1 MAKNDVTK
9 SEKDKA
15 KDKAKKAVAAKE
27 PKKKGGIKRWFR
39 ELKSEMKKV
48 VWPTRKKVINNTGI
62 VMGVMVFMGLFLFA
76 VDSGLTYGIRQIL
89 KIGS

>member
-9 SEKDKA
+9 SKE
-15 KDKAKKAVAAKE
+15 KDKAKKAVVAKE
-27 PKKKGGIKRWFR
+27 PKKKGGIKRYFK

-48 VWPTRKKVINNTGI
+48 VWPTKKKVLNNTGI
-62 VMGVMVFMGLFLFA
+62 VMTVMAFMGLFLFA
-76 VDSGLTYGIRQIL
+76 VDSGLGYAIKQIL

>member
-9 SEKDKA
+9 SA
-15 KDKAKKAVAAKE
+15 KDKAKAVVSKE

-76 VDSGLTYGIRQIL
+76 VDSGLTYCIRQIL

>member
-9 SEKDKA
+9 SA
-15 KDKAKKAVAAKE
+15 KDKAKAVVSKE
-27 PKKKGGIKRWFR
+27 PKKKGGIKRYFK

-48 VWPTRKKVINNTGI
+48 VWPTKKKVLNNTGI
-62 VMGVMVFMGLFLFA
+62 VMTVMAFMGLFLFA
-76 VDSGLTYGIRQIL
+76 VDSGLGYAIKQIL

>member
-9 SEKDKA
+9 SKD
-15 KDKAKKAVAAKE
+15 KDKAKKAVVAKE

-48 VWPTRKKVINNTGI
+48 VWPTKKKVLNNTGI
-62 VMGVMVFMGLFLFA
+62 VMTVMAFMGLFLFA
-76 VDSGLTYGIRQIL
+76 VDSGLGYAIKQIL

>member
-9 SEKDKA
+9 SA
-15 KDKAKKAVAAKE
+15 KDKAKKAVVTKE
-27 PKKKGGIKRWFR
+27 KKKGGPKRYFK

-62 VMGVMVFMGLFLFA
+62 VMGVMAFTGLFLFA
-76 VDSGLTYGIRQIL
+76 VDSGLGYAIKQIL

>member
-9 SEKDKA
+9 SKDK
-15 KDKAKKAVAAKE
+15 DKSKKAVVAKE
-27 PKKKGGIKRWFR
+27 PKKKGGIKRYFK

-48 VWPTRKKVINNTGI
+48 VWPTKKKVLNNTGI
-62 VMGVMVFMGLFLFA
+62 VMTVMAFMGLFLFA
-76 VDSGLTYGIRQIL
+76 VDSGLGYAIKQIL

>member
-9 SEKDKA
+9 SA
-15 KDKAKKAVAAKE
+15 KDKAKKAVANKN
-27 PKKKGGIKRWFR
+27 PKKKGGLKRYFK

-48 VWPTRKKVINNTGI
+48 VWPTRKKVVNNTGI
-62 VMGVMVFMGLFLFA
+62 VMGVMAFMGIFLFA
-76 VDSGLTYGIRQIL
+76 VDSGLGFAIKQIL

>member
-9 SEKDKA
+9 SKD
-15 KDKAKKAVAAKE
+15 KDKAKKAVVAKE
-27 PKKKGGIKRWFR
+27 PKKKGGIKRYFK

-48 VWPTRKKVINNTGI
+48 VWPTKKKVINNTGI
-62 VMGVMVFMGLFLFA
+62 VMGVMAFMGLFLFA
-76 VDSGLTYGIRQIL
+76 VDSGLGYAIKQIL

>member
-9 SEKDKA
+9 SKD
-15 KDKAKKAVAAKE
+15 KDKAKKAVVAKE
-27 PKKKGGIKRWFR
+27 PKKKGGIKRWFK

-48 VWPTRKKVINNTGI
+48 VWPTKKKVLNNTGI
-62 VMGVMVFMGLFLFA
+62 VMTVMAFMGLFLFA
-76 VDSGLTYGIRQIL
+76 VDSGLGYAIKQIL

>member
-9 SEKDKA
+9 S
-15 KDKAKKAVAAKE
+15 KDKAKKAVVAKE
-27 PKKKGGIKRWFR
+27 PKKKGGIKRYFK

-48 VWPTRKKVINNTGI
+48 VWPTKKKVLNNTGI
-62 VMGVMVFMGLFLFA
+62 VMTVMAFMGLFLFA
-76 VDSGLTYGIRQIL
+76 VDSGLGYAIKQIL

>member
-9 SEKDKA
+9 SGKKGKA
-15 KDKAKKAVAAKE
+15 VEAAKKAANS

-48 VWPTRKKVINNTGI
+48 VWPTKKQVINNTGV
-62 VMGVMVFMGLFLFA
+62 VMGVMVIMALFLFA
-76 VDSGLTYGIRQIL
+76 VDSGLGYGIQAIL

>member
-9 SEKDKA
+9 SS
-15 KDKAKKAVAAKE
+15 KDKAKKVVT
-27 PKKKGGIKRWFR
+27 PIKKKGGLRRWFK

-62 VMGVMVFMGLFLFA
+62 VLGVMTFMGIFLGA
-76 VDSGLTYGIRQIL
+76 VDLGLTKLLENVIL

>member
-9 SEKDKA
+9 SKD
-15 KDKAKKAVAAKE
+15 KDKAKKAVVAKE
-27 PKKKGGIKRWFR
+27 PKKKGGIKRYFK

-48 VWPTRKKVINNTGI
+48 VWPTKKKVLNNTGI
-62 VMGVMVFMGLFLFA
+62 VMTVMAFMGLFLFA
-76 VDSGLTYGIRQIL
+76 VDSGLGYAIKQIL

>member
-9 SEKDKA
+9 SKD
-15 KDKAKKAVAAKE
+15 KDKAKKAVVAKE
-27 PKKKGGIKRWFR
+27 PKKKGGIKRYFK

-48 VWPTRKKVINNTGI
+48 VWPTKKKVLNNTGI
-62 VMGVMVFMGLFLFA
+62 VMTVMAFMGLFLFA
-76 VDSGLTYGIRQIL
+76 VDPGLGYAIKQIL

>member
-9 SEKDKA
+9 SAKE
-15 KDKAKKAVAAKE
+15 KDKAKKAVAVKDV
-27 PKKKGGIKRWFR
+27 KKKGGLKRYFK

-62 VMGVMVFMGLFLFA
+62 VMGVMAFMGLFLFA
-76 VDSGLTYGIRQIL
+76 VDSGLGYAIKAIL
-89 KIGS
+89 KIGT

>member
-9 SEKDKA
+9 SKD
-15 KDKAKKAVAAKE
+15 KDKAKKAVIAKE
-27 PKKKGGIKRWFR
+27 PKKKGGIKRYFK

-48 VWPTRKKVINNTGI
+48 VWPTKKKVLNNTGI
-62 VMGVMVFMGLFLFA
+62 VMTVMAFMGLFLFA
-76 VDSGLTYGIRQIL
+76 VDSGLGYAIKQIL

>member
-9 SEKDKA
+9 SKD
-15 KDKAKKAVAAKE
+15 KDKAKKAVVAKE
-27 PKKKGGIKRWFR
+27 PRKKGGIKRYFK

-48 VWPTRKKVINNTGI
+48 VWPTKKKVLNNTGI
-62 VMGVMVFMGLFLFA
+62 VMTVMAFMGLFLFA
-76 VDSGLTYGIRQIL
+76 VDSGLGYAIKQIL

>member
-9 SEKDKA
+9 SKDN
-15 KDKAKKAVAAKE
+15 DKAKKAVVAKE

-48 VWPTRKKVINNTGI
+48 VWPTKKKVINNTGI
-62 VMGVMVFMGLFLFA
+62 VMGVMAFMGLFLFA
-76 VDSGLTYGIRQIL
+76 VDSGLGYAIKQIL

>member
-9 SEKDKA
+9 SS
-15 KDKAKKAVAAKE
+15 KDKAKKAVAAS
-27 PKKKGGIKRWFR
+27 PKKKGGLRRWFK

-62 VMGVMVFMGLFLFA
+62 VMGVMAFTGLFLFA
-76 VDSGLTYGIRQIL
+76 VDSGLGYAIQQIL
-89 KIGS
+89 KIGK

>member
-9 SEKDKA
+9 SKD
-15 KDKAKKAVAAKE
+15 KDKAKKAVVAKE
-27 PKKKGGIKRWFR
+27 PKKKGGIKRYFN

-48 VWPTRKKVINNTGI
+48 VWPTKKKVLNNTGI
-62 VMGVMVFMGLFLFA
+62 VMTVMAFMGLFLFA
-76 VDSGLTYGIRQIL
+76 VDSGLGYAIKQIL

>member
-15 KDKAKKAVAAKE
+15 KDKAKKAVAAKD
-27 PKKKGGIKRWFR
+27 PKKKGGIKRYFK

-62 VMGVMVFMGLFLFA
+62 VMGVMAFMGVFLFA
-76 VDSGLTYGIRQIL
+76 VDSGLGYAIKQIL
-89 KIGS
+89 KIGT

>member
-9 SEKDKA
+9 SA
-15 KDKAKKAVAAKE
+15 KDKAKAVVSKE
-27 PKKKGGIKRWFR
+27 PKKKGGIKRYFK

-48 VWPTRKKVINNTGI
+48 VWPTRKKVLNNTGI

-76 VDSGLTYGIRQIL
+76 VDSGLGYAIQQIL
-89 KIGS
+89 KIGR